1 MKQLLLGLCIGAI
14 LGGGLVKVVSEPQPV
29 GGAQPSTH
37 EVGPVVA
44 VAGAASTAAATPLPQ
59 HAPKQPPDA
68 TTPSPS
74 LTPSPTQSSA
84 VPSLVVTP
92 SLVLS
97 AEHFKMVAPKTKA
110 NRPPTIEELHHKIAT
125 EPRDDAWALEVQ
137 THWRNFLAQHA
148 PSPDFDIVSVECRR
162 TLCELAA
169 FGNAPG
175 TDKRWDQA
183 LQMARQEAWAQQF
196 TNTNTHMNEQNGRA
210 VILTILERR
219 LP

>member
-1 MKQLLLGLCIGAI
+1 M
-14 LGGGLVKVVSEPQPV
+14 
-29 GGAQPSTH
+29 
-37 EVGPVVA
+37 
-44 VAGAASTAAATPLPQ
+44 PLPQ
-59 HAPKQPPDA
+59 RVPNQQLAV
-68 TTPSPS
+68 TTPTPS
-74 LTPSPTQSSA
+74 LTSLPTQPSA
-84 VPSLVVTP
+84 VQPLVVTP

-97 AEHFKMVAPKTKA
+97 AEHLKMVAPKTKA
-110 NRPPTIEELHHKIAT
+110 DRPPTIEELHHKIAT

-148 PSPDFDIVSVECRR
+148 PLPDFDIVSVECRR

-175 TDKRWDQA
+175 TDKRWNQA
-183 LQMARQEAWAQQF
+183 LQMAKQETWAQQF
-196 TNTNTHMNEQNGRA
+196 TNTSTHMNEQNGRA